1 MIYGQKIPKMPLPIQ
16 AIPKYFFFSGLAG
29 LTDLHL
35 SQNLLEQLPDSI
47 GKNLLILIAE
57 VYIFQP
63 S

>member
-1 MIYGQKIPKMPLPIQ
+1 MPLPIQ
-16 AIPKYFFFSGLAG
+16 AIPTYFFSGLAG